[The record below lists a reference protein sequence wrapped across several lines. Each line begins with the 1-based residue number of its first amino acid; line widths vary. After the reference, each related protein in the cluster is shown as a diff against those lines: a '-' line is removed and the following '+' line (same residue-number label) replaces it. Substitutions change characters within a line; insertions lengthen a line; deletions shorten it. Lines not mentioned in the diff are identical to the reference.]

1 MSYLERL
8 IATEKNLKR
17 PPPPSVESIETPQG
31 GALDTLDTTPPG
43 PFQKISSTEQSP
55 ACRLWLITHAD
66 GRLVSHS
73 FTPPA
78 TEDELRAWYPQA
90 LKIEPEPEPEPV

>member
-1 MSYLERL
+1 MSPSDLL
-8 IATEKNLKR
+8 AATADAGL
-17 PPPPSVESIETPQG
+17 SLAMDHT
-31 GALDTLDTTPPG
+31 GALRVRGPADALAAWAPAIRESKAELVDLLTPR
-43 PFQKISSTEQSP
+43 
-55 ACRLWLITHAD
+55 RLWLIRHPD